1 MFPFLPRK
9 PMLGGKLVKK
19 RKAEAE
25 AAAAAAAAAAS
36 VVADSEGA
44 VPPAVAAKANDTG
57 ETDKKRRAKAPAPK
71 KPSPLDDLR
80 EGGPVERAIRSD
92 LGNLRKLF
100 DEDCQRRRLS
110 MADASTSTRG
120 TVEDTILHHDKAGS
134 WYLLFKSA
142 YRRGKFGIMHTRCMP
157 NRIDRAEFAQIIYA
171 ACLTLFEDS
180 MHGIDVDV
188 GDESLHANLMTDAAF
203 ALFALYTLYETC
215 PLPEFPSIVKT
226 SNATES
232 TGGIFS
238 QQEID
243 VLTTLPLG
251 LTAAGEQSRVIYRQ
265 AYKSPIR
272 IGHADYARILKLQEL
287 CLECKSKCEYR
298 RAERVVKTASDC
310 MVDCGSIE
318 DDDDKDDSPSP
329 AETYP
334 WVCQCGIADDCLE
347 IIHRLQSKDCFDF
360 CEYSGPCSVEGLV
373 GSAKYFDKVVEP
385 SNKKARDYD
394 VASSVATSDL
404 LREGHGAALSKDVA
418 TALGIDN
425 LGKLYS
431 NYHAALNKMHSI
443 HSGNGNQ
450 SNQAH
455 QIEETLRP
463 VLRRRRRWSARNG
476 GDNDAKPDST
486 ARLEEILDKVQS
498 GKVSADDALVILE
511 SSDDDEMGDGDA
523 EPAKRS
529 IWDQAGT
536 AFGDEPLPI
545 AAEREDREARSERS
559 QVRFNLPS
567 NFSPS
572 LQRGIQDALASV
584 EAVSAGQQFPPKEGV
599 PITVGGGDAQSYMP
613 MGMFDLED
621 IDLEP
626 NIDEDVDHDVES
638 VITQHTGH
646 SVIPPTGAA
655 DALRDL
661 LAFAKGGDSDDEA
674 AGDGGDDN
682 DNNNGDGNEDTRA
695 DANAP
700 VSKEKTKRKSS
711 RKKMR
716 KQQETNDDDISM
728 VSAPLTAGGGMNA
741 LGSLL
746 SKVQPVQ
753 AKTKPCSKAISEGK
767 KNKSAKAK
775 RMPKTLSRRQQYTS
789 NDEDDVSMVSAP
801 LASGGGGDAL
811 GDLLTRATHH
821 QEDDVSMV
829 SAPLASGGGGNALG
843 DLLSRAKKDEREV
856 EN

>member
-25 AAAAAAAAAAS
+25 AADAAAAKAAAAL
-36 VVADSEGA
+36 ADSEANVDSAPASIAKENGA
-44 VPPAVAAKANDTG
+44 GGTDKAN
-57 ETDKKRRAKAPAPK
+57 RRAKAPTRTPKK

-100 DEDCQRRRLS
+100 DEDCQRRGS
-110 MADASTSTRG
+110 SAVDASTSARG
-120 TVEDTILHHDKAGS
+120 TVEDAILHHDKAGS

-171 ACLTLFEDS
+171 ACLGLFEDS
-180 MHGIDVDV
+180 MDRVDIDV
-188 GDESLHANLMTDAAF
+188 GDHSPNSSVMADPAF

-215 PLPEFPSIVKT
+215 PLPEFPSIVQT
-226 SNATES
+226 SNAMEGTKP
-232 TGGIFS
+232 TGGVFS
-238 QQEID
+238 QQETD
-243 VLTTLPLG
+243 VLATLPLG

-287 CLECKSKCEYR
+287 CLERKSKCECI
-298 RAERVVKTASDC
+298 RAEYVVKAASDG
-310 MVDCGSIE
+310 MINDCSSVE
-318 DDDDKDDSPSP
+318 DENISSSP
-329 AETYP
+329 AKTNR
-334 WVCQCGIADDCLE
+334 WTCQCGIADDCLE
-347 IIHRLQSKDCFDF
+347 IIYRLQSKDCFDF

-385 SNKKARDYD
+385 SKDDD
-394 VASSVATSDL
+394 VSSPGATSDL
-404 LREGHGAALSKDVA
+404 LRESHGAALSTEAA
-418 TALGIDN
+418 TALGIDS

-431 NYHAALNKMHSI
+431 SYHAALNKMHSI
-443 HSGNGNQ
+443 HTSNSNQ
-450 SNQAH
+450 SNQAR

-463 VLRRRRRWSARNG
+463 VLRRRRRWSAQNG
-476 GDNDAKPDST
+476 GDNFAKPNST
-486 ARLEEILDKVQS
+486 ARLDEILDKIQS
-498 GKVSADDALVILE
+498 GKVSAGDALVLLE
-511 SSDDDEMGDGDA
+511 SSDDDEMGDA
-523 EPAKRS
+523 EPARRS

-536 AFGDEPLPI
+536 TVGDEPLPV
-545 AAEREDREARSERS
+545 AAERDDREACSERP
-559 QVRFNLPS
+559 QVRFKLPNKIS
-567 NFSPS
+567 QS
-572 LQRGIQDALASV
+572 LQRGIQDVLASV
-584 EAVSAGQQFPPKEGV
+584 DADLDISAGQRFHPKDGV
-599 PITVGGGDAQSYMP
+599 PISIGGGDAQSYMP

-626 NIDEDVDHDVES
+626 NNSEGMDHDVES

-661 LAFAKGGDSDDEA
+661 LAFAKGGESDDEA
-674 AGDGGDDN
+674 AGNGGDDDDNGN
-682 DNNNGDGNEDTRA
+682 DGDDEDAGT
-695 DANAP
+695 DAKIPAR
-700 VSKEKTKRKSS
+700 KEKTKRKPS
-711 RKKMR
+711 RKRMR
-716 KQQETNDDDISM
+716 KQRETADDDISM
-728 VSAPLTAGGGMNA
+728 VSAPSTAGGGMNA

-746 SKVQPVQ
+746 SKVESVP
-753 AKTKPCSKAISEGK
+753 AKTKAISKSVNAEK
-767 KNKSAKAK
+767 KNKSAKA
-775 RMPKTLSRRQQYTS
+775 
-789 NDEDDVSMVSAP
+789 ND
-801 LASGGGGDAL
+801 
-811 GDLLTRATHH
+811 
-821 QEDDVSMV
+821 EDDVSMV

-843 DLLSRAKKDEREV
+843 DLLSRAKKDEADV